1 MTSQVVRMPRTGD
14 SLQVGAQTEAP
25 QNEGMRV
32 LSDDETSFL
41 RPMLLLE
48 YQEAEDR
55 LARLKQRA
63 VVIGNDIQ
71 QFGQWL
77 AEDPTTKI
85 YVIGQDQYGLPVDFL
100 PLRRYDQCLDFNKA
114 INLADQLRAAT
125 AILKDL
131 AEQKERFGLR

>member
-25 QNEGMRV
+25 QSEGIRV
-32 LSDDETSFL
+32 LSDDETRSQKA
-41 RPMLLLE
+41 MLLLE

-100 PLRRYDQCLDFNKA
+100 PLRRYDQCLDFNKV